1 MRLSIVKANPIPLI
15 PFPLRGRGRNNKRGE
30 ASLELTLSGKFEGA
44 KLPLLL
50 TFPLPFQG
58 RGIKGDGLAKHS
70 KGDFG

>member
-50 TFPLPFQG
+50 TFPLPF
-58 RGIKGDGLAKHS
+58 
-70 KGDFG
+70 